1 MGCGNSI
8 FATGD
13 LSNFQRICA
22 SLKVIC
28 RAQELSWTYKYR
40 KVFFFFFC
48 GGRRGGERQGK
59 FLPVL

>member
-13 LSNFQRICA
+13 LFNFKRICA
-22 SLKVIC
+22 SLKVTC

-40 KVFFFFFC
+40 KGLFFFFE
-48 GGRRGGERQGK
+48 GGVGGERHGK